1 MANGRLEKLLNRFA
15 DVRGHEAH
23 AALYLSGF
31 FFLITFSFYIV
42 KPVKESFL
50 IGLVN
55 PAWWPYADL
64 ATALLIGFVV
74 ALNARLLNRLPRR
87 TYISVSILF
96 FIGCLLVFWYAFDVY
111 LKSLVSTPVADCS
124 GGIFFIWL
132 PLAIIKAWPV
142 PVFVFCFWSDVFI
155 AMSVT
160 QFWIAVNDV
169 FDPYQGKRLVGL
181 FVTGGLFGGIAGS
194 SLAALMVFAK
204 LISAENLLLVCPVIL
219 ALALVM
225 VNRVYAEQK
234 QLRGAAEAEVNPVQA
249 GARVGYLESFR
260 SVKRSRYLR
269 LLAATLASAM
279 VVGSLINFQFKFA
292 VMKIFS
298 DAGDRTLFLAVFF
311 LAILVVSTIFHLAT
325 TGRILRSFGIGWALL
340 VAPVLLLA
348 GSLSV
353 FLVSAGALLA
363 WASLIRGGDKLF
375 DNTLSQSVRELLY
388 IPVPA
393 DIKYKAKI
401 FIDMFVNK
409 FATGLG
415 AGLYWG
421 LYRLSGFAY
430 KDEVAKVREIGIL
443 VVVFLCLWIALTR
456 AVYAEYPAVLKKDI
470 RRRWDE
476 GDKIVSANVDVDLTR
491 DVFDA
496 LQSRE
501 RSTTLYLMNVFDLV
515 RKNNLTP
522 ELKEVLG
529 IKQDELR
536 ARSMDSLF
544 DVGGEV
550 LFQGLDET
558 IVDKDLASEI
568 DLVFLLPSYQE
579 IMGKRLAEDAGSAS
593 EVDRIDAAK
602 LIGLMVRSP
611 ETLRY
616 LERFL
621 QDPSPEVVTY
631 ALRSAA
637 VHRRAEHVP
646 LILLQLGNPL
656 TALEAQGTLTDYG
669 TGIEEEL
676 KSALGDESEALE
688 VRRSIPVVLARFGTQ
703 RSADILLDELA
714 RRRED
719 VEPELIDALYKIRA
733 DRPEVRFR
741 DKKVRPEILFLIGK
755 GYAIVLDAP
764 GRAPGG
770 APAGLTS
777 EAKAALDIKVK
788 RVFDLMTLLHPPEDI
803 VKACQN
809 ILQGTRKSVDYSLSL
824 LDDLLDY
831 ELKALLF
838 PLIEDLPLEERA
850 LRMKKAMR
858 LK

>member
-1 MANGRLEKLLNRFA
+1 MSNVRLEKFLNRFA

-31 FFLITFSFYIV
+31 FFLITFTFYII

-50 IGLVN
+50 IGF
-55 PAWWPYADL
+55 ASAASWPYADL

-74 ALNARLLNRLPRR
+74 ALNTRLLNRLPRR
-87 TYISVSILF
+87 TYISATLLF
-96 FIGCLLVFWYAFDVY
+96 FIGSLLVFWYAFDVFQ
-111 LKSLVSTPVADCS
+111 KSQFSSPVADSS
-124 GGIFFIWL
+124 GGIFFVWL
-132 PLAIIKAWPV
+132 PMAIFKAGTV
-142 PVFVFCFWSDVFI
+142 PVFVFSFWTDVFI
-155 AMSVT
+155 ALSVT

-194 SLAALMVFAK
+194 ALAALMVYAK
-204 LISAENLLLVCPVIL
+204 LISAGNLLLVCPVIL
-219 ALALVM
+219 LFALMM
-225 VNRVYAEQK
+225 VNLVYAEQK
-234 QLRGAAEAEVNPVQA
+234 QLRETAGAEADPVQA
-249 GARVGYLESFR
+249 GARVGYWESFLAI
-260 SVKRSRYLR
+260 KRSRYLL

-279 VVGSLINFQFKFA
+279 VAGSLINFQFKF
-292 VMKIFS
+292 VVKGIYPTTN
-298 DAGDRTLFLAVFF
+298 DRTLFVFLF
-311 LAILVVSTIFHLAT
+311 YLGILVLSTIFHLAT
-325 TGRILRSFGIGWALL
+325 TGRILRSFGIRWALL
-340 VAPVLLLA
+340 VAPALLLA

-353 FLVSAGALLA
+353 FLVSLGGLLA
-363 WASLIRGGDKLF
+363 WASIVRGGDKLF
-375 DNTLSQSVRELLY
+375 DNTISQSVRELLY

-421 LYRLSGFAY
+421 LYRLLNFGY
-430 KDEVAKVREIGIL
+430 KNDVAVLREIGIL
-443 VVVFLCLWIALTR
+443 VIVFLVLWIALTR

-470 RRRWDE
+470 RRKWDE
-476 GDKIVSANVDVDLTR
+476 GDQIVSQNVDVNLTR

-522 ELKEVLG
+522 ELKELLG
-529 IKQDELR
+529 IKRDELR

-544 DVGGEV
+544 DAGGEV
-550 LFQGLDET
+550 LFHSLDET
-558 IVDKDLASEI
+558 IADKDLASVI

-579 IMGKRLAEDAGSAS
+579 VMGKRLAEDAGSAS
-593 EVDRIDAAK
+593 EVDRMDAAK

-611 ETLRY
+611 ETLRF
-616 LERFL
+616 LEGFL

-646 LILLQLGNPL
+646 LILRQLGNPL
-656 TALEAQGTLTDYG
+656 TTLEAQGTLVDYG
-669 TGIEEEL
+669 PGIEDQL
-676 KSALGDESEALE
+676 TAALGDESEPVE
-688 VRRSIPVVLARFGTQ
+688 VRRAIPVVLARFGTQ
-703 RSADILLDELA
+703 RSADILLGELA

-719 VEPELIDALYKIRA
+719 TEQELINALYKLRA
-733 DRPEVRFR
+733 ERSDVRFR
-741 DKKVRPEILFLIGK
+741 EKQARPELLHLIEK
-755 GYAIVLDAP
+755 GYAIYLNAS
-764 GRAPGG
+764 GLAAGG
-770 APAGLTS
+770 EASGLTS
-777 EAKAALDIKVK
+777 EAKAALDIRVK
-788 RVFDLMTLLHPPEDI
+788 RVFDVMTLLHPSEDI

-809 ILQGTRKSVDYSLSL
+809 ILQGTRKSNDYSLSL
-824 LDDLLDY
+824 LDDLLDR
-831 ELKALLF
+831 ELKGLLF
-838 PLIEDLPLEERA
+838 PLIEDLPLEERIQ
-850 LRMKKAMR
+850 RMKKAMR